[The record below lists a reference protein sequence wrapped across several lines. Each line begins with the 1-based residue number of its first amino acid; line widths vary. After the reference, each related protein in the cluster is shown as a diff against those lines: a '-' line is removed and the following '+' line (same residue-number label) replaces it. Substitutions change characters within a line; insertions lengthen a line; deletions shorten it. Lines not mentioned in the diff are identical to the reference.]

1 MTSAPTLPVAP
12 PGGLG
17 MTQPGVLYRC
27 TSYFDVHGT
36 ELAQLFDWEVLP
48 NAEAAY
54 KRLRRAAAGVS
65 QALSRSTDAELRR
78 WLGDHTV
85 LPSVARAID
94 GGGGYELELCGTGV
108 RMVLAVHRI
117 TLLPLLSRRH
127 FSCPALALRGRRLW
141 ADSRDS
147 AG

>member
-1 MTSAPTLPVAP
+1 MTSAPTLPVAQ

-17 MTQPGVLYRC
+17 MTRPGVLYRC

-54 KRLRRAAAGVS
+54 KHLRRAAAGVS

-85 LPSVARAID
+85 LPSVIKAID
-94 GGGGYELELCGTGV
+94 DGGGYELELYGTGV
-108 RMVLAVHRI
+108 RMALAVHRV

-127 FSCPALALRGRRLW
+127 LICPALILRGRRLW
-141 ADSRDS
+141 VDSRDS